1 MWIRITNSQNKQ
13 VPDQT
18 IGKLLKQTTNYYFIQ
33 HWALNKT
40 IQELKVN
47 CEILD
52 DIIGNIVSYSD
63 YTRSIPCMRFRVID
77 YVEDT
82 DTGSQSYA
90 QMTGIRVKLEPVNK
104 TLAYNNNV
112 EQTIKALIDDLD
124 GCDL

>member
-52 DIIGNIVSYSD
+52 DIIGDIVSYSD

-112 EQTIKALIDDLD
+112 EQTIKALVDDLD

>member
-18 IGKLLKQTTNYYFIQ
+18 IGRLLKQTTNYYFIQ

-112 EQTIKALIDDLD
+112 EQTIKALVDDLD

>member
-18 IGKLLKQTTNYYFIQ
+18 IGRLLKQTTNYYFIQ

-52 DIIGNIVSYSD
+52 DIIGDIVSYSD

-112 EQTIKALIDDLD
+112 EQTIKALVDDLD